1 MDRLLVALTPSQD
14 LFTCAKDLF
23 LEAKL
28 LGLDQCAAMERP
40 AVRPSATRGRAFAAS
55 VLPKDRDARLR
66 GIKLTSQMG
75 VAAASVLMSHQ
86 ALQRDH
92 GIVTQLLGC
101 HQQHLPHR
109 ACGPLGTAHRWIGG
123 FAPPHPRN
131 AEGSCHSRG
140 STTAGNFRTEQV
152 LLREMG
158 NARTKS

>member
-1 MDRLLVALTPSQD
+1 
-14 LFTCAKDLF
+14 
-23 LEAKL
+23 
-28 LGLDQCAAMERP
+28 
-40 AVRPSATRGRAFAAS
+40 
-55 VLPKDRDARLR
+55 
-66 GIKLTSQMG
+66 MG

-140 STTAGNFRTEQV
+140 STTAGSFRTEQV

-158 NARTKS
+158 NARTKSRTRNLYDGLRSYSKRRRTTHRKRHVMVGPRSPPAVSNGCQAAVPRTKPPQCVRV

>member
-1 MDRLLVALTPSQD
+1 MICSLRPS
-14 LFTCAKDLF
+14 LRGSVNA
-23 LEAKL
+23 
-28 LGLDQCAAMERP
+28 AAMERP
-40 AVRPSATRGRAFAAS
+40 AVQAICHSWFCGLLLS
-55 VLPKDRDARLR
+55 EDRDRE
-66 GIKLTSQMG
+66 LTSQMG

-140 STTAGNFRTEQV
+140 STAAGNFRTEQV

-158 NARTKS
+158 ELWAEVGDGIRR